1 MSQAS
6 AESSALERLLE
17 VISDTLE
24 MEVKDGSVSFLGL
37 GGDSLAA
44 IIVAETLREEG
55 LIVEIGDIFS
65 DMPLERVAT
74 ALQAP

>member
-1 MSQAS
+1 MSQAE
-6 AESSALERLLE
+6 AKSSALERLLE

-24 MEVKDGSVSFLGL
+24 MDVQDGAVSFLGL

-55 LIVEIGDIFS
+55 LIVEIGDLFS
-65 DMPLERVAT
+65 DVPLERVAA
-74 ALQAP
+74 ALQAS